1 MDISKI
7 CANLDEF
14 MEESSDKD
22 FLFFLENIVQNN
34 RIDLL
39 NKLND
44 WDNNLIDDCQRDLL
58 ILYEENQFSCRYIE
72 LDWYEEEEED
82 TLVNEILQNGSL
94 EIFIWANNNINE
106 IIEICPYLVNL
117 AAKYGR
123 YDIVKWLVENINIE
137 CELNDFVKYNY
148 LAAAKWK
155 LSKTKTLTQE
165 TIDLAVEHGDREMI
179 KWIYDGTSRRCSTK
193 VINSIISYG
202 KLDTI
207 KFLKY
212 YGTIFTPEMINITRM
227 TKYIEMIKWFSE
239 NEKQNCSDEIIK
251 IIEELEVLDNQKKF
265 FEDELKKIE
274 NIRIEKLKLLMNE

>member
-1 MDISKI
+1 M
-7 CANLDEF
+7 
-14 MEESSDKD
+14 
-22 FLFFLENIVQNN
+22 
-34 RIDLL
+34 
-39 NKLND
+39 
-44 WDNNLIDDCQRDLL
+44 
-58 ILYEENQFSCRYIE
+58 
-72 LDWYEEEEED
+72 
-82 TLVNEILQNGSL
+82 G
-94 EIFIWANNNINE
+94 
-106 IIEICPYLVNL
+106 
-117 AAKYGR
+117 
-123 YDIVKWLVENINIE
+123 
-137 CELNDFVKYNY
+137 
-148 LAAAKWK
+148 
-155 LSKTKTLTQE
+155 LTNA
-165 TIDLAVEHGDREMI
+165 DLAVEHGDREMI

-207 KFLKY
+207 KFLKD